1 MADGEY
7 SSGKWAGSSHP
18 ATVPSVA
25 GILSLKVRAFLLDR
39 DICSRLSEHTVL
51 DRVAA
56 KLLASHRKRGWAT
69 GKDAV
74 AAGFWLCAIGPYMSS
89 RTLNAIG
96 ELVYFFALSVGAFVS
111 LTVQVDLLLSFCLY
125 AGASALDVL
134 STLAGLKTGNVY
146 ESNPIAAKFG
156 IGWKTELAIFLTQ
169 FFAATL
175 FSILLNETF
184 FQGLSRVFVLA
195 TTTRLGAAANNFFLL
210 QMVRRGRNG
219 S

>member
-1 MADGEY
+1 MFE
-7 SSGKWAGSSHP
+7 
-18 ATVPSVA
+18 
-25 GILSLKVRAFLLDR
+25 IVRAHGSRPRCRQTTRKPQKTGLGNRERCRSSRFLALR
-39 DICSRLSEHTVL
+39 YRALYV
-51 DRVAA
+51 
-56 KLLASHRKRGWAT
+56 
-69 GKDAV
+69 
-74 AAGFWLCAIGPYMSS
+74 MSS

-111 LTVQVDLLLSFCLY
+111 LTVQVNLLLSFCLY
-125 AGASALDVL
+125 VGASALDVV

-156 IGWKTELAIFLTQ
+156 IGWKTELAILLTQ

-195 TTTRLGAAANNFFLL
+195 TTTRLGAAVNNFFLL